1 MPVRRSSLFAGVLL
15 AAAASVAARADPPSP
30 HTPDFHAVARL
41 AGFEQPIEIR
51 VSGLKR
57 RVDVATDAVVQSYI
71 ADRSKGMLMVLTAA
85 GRRRLALVFPLGAD
99 AADTPLPVALSDFPA
114 QAGLTQIGASQAAG
128 RPCALY
134 RYTGAGGKRGVV
146 CATDDGVVL
155 QLTPDGRPTPLFEVE
170 TLDYAPQN
178 PRWFTTPPEYQV
190 AVLPGIGGAARLQPP
205 PAPGPGP
212 GPGPAPALDGSG
224 AHP

>member
-15 AAAASVAARADPPSP
+15 AAVASAAARADPPP
-30 HTPDFHAVARL
+30 RTPDFHAVARL

-51 VSGLKR
+51 QSGLKR

-71 ADRSKGMLMVLTAA
+71 ADRGKGMLMVLTAA
-85 GRRRLALVFPLGAD
+85 GRRRLALVFPFGAD
-99 AADTPLPVALSDFPA
+99 AADTPLPTEISDFPN
-114 QAGLTQIGASQAAG
+114 QAGLTQIGASHAAG

-134 RYTGAGGKRGVV
+134 RYVGLNGKRGVV

-178 PRWFTTPPEYQV
+178 PRWFLPPPEYQI
-190 AVLPGIGGAARLQPP
+190 AVLPGIGGIAKLP
-205 PAPGPGP
+205 PAPSTPSVDGGGP
-212 GPGPAPALDGSG
+212 
-224 AHP
+224 HP

>member
-1 MPVRRSSLFAGVLL
+1 MPVRRSNLFAGVLL
-15 AAAASVAARADPPSP
+15 AAVASAAARADPPSR
-30 HTPDFHAVARL
+30 TPDFHAVARL

-51 VSGLKR
+51 QSGLKR

-71 ADRSKGMLMVLTAA
+71 ADRGKGMLLVLTAA

-99 AADTPLPVALSDFPA
+99 AADTPLPTELSDFPN

-134 RYTGAGGKRGVV
+134 RYVGANGKRGVV
-146 CATDDGVVL
+146 CATADGIVL

-178 PRWFTTPPEYQV
+178 PGWFLPPPEYQI
-190 AVLPGIGGAARLQPP
+190 AVLPGIGGIAKLQ
-205 PAPGPGP
+205 
-212 GPGPAPALDGSG
+212 PAPAPPLDGG
-224 AHP
+224 GPHP

>member
-15 AAAASVAARADPPSP
+15 AAVASAAARADPPP
-30 HTPDFHAVARL
+30 RTPDFHAVARL

-51 VSGLKR
+51 QSGLKR

-85 GRRRLALVFPLGAD
+85 GRRRLALVFPLGAE
-99 AADTPLPVALSDFPA
+99 AAETPLPAEIADFPS

-128 RPCALY
+128 RPCKLY
-134 RYTGAGGKRGVV
+134 RYAGANGKRGVV

-178 PRWFTTPPEYQV
+178 PRWFLPPPEYQL
-190 AVLPGIGGAARLQPP
+190 AVLPGIGGVAKFQ
-205 PAPGPGP
+205 
-212 GPGPAPALDGSG
+212 PAPAAPLDGRG
-224 AHP
+224 PRP

>member
-1 MPVRRSSLFAGVLL
+1 MLGPMSLRRSSRFAGVVL
-15 AAAASVAARADPPSP
+15 AAVACAAAARADPPP

-51 VSGLKR
+51 QSGMKR

-71 ADRSKGMLMVLTAA
+71 ADRGKGMLMVLTAA

-99 AADTPLPVALSDFPA
+99 PTETPLPATLSDFSA
-114 QAGLTQIGASQAAG
+114 QAGLTQIGASEAAG

-134 RYTGAGGKRGVV
+134 RYTGANGKRGVV

-155 QLTPDGRPTPLFEVE
+155 QLTPDGRPTPLFEVR
-170 TLDYAPQN
+170 TLDYAPQD
-178 PRWFTTPPEYQV
+178 PRWFLPPPDYQI
-190 AVLPGIGGAARLQPP
+190 AVLPGIGGLAKPP
-205 PAPGPGP
+205 PAPP
-212 GPGPAPALDGSG
+212 LDASV

>member
-1 MPVRRSSLFAGVLL
+1 MPIRRSSFFAGVVL
-15 AAAASVAARADPPSP
+15 AAVASAAARADPPP
-30 HTPDFHAVARL
+30 HAPDFHAVARL

-51 VSGLKR
+51 QSGLKR

-71 ADRSKGMLMVLTAA
+71 ADRGRGMLMVLTAA

-99 AADTPLPVALSDFPA
+99 AADTPLPVALSDIPA
-114 QAGLTQIGASQAAG
+114 QASLTQIGASQAAG

-134 RYTGAGGKRGVV
+134 RYTGANGKRGVV

-170 TLDYAPQN
+170 TLEYAPQN
-178 PRWFTTPPEYQV
+178 PRWFLPPPEYQI
-190 AVLPGIGGAARLQPP
+190 AVLPGIGGVAKSQ
-205 PAPGPGP
+205 
-212 GPGPAPALDGSG
+212 PAPAPLDGGG